1 MNEKEARRI
10 VDALGYKNNLS
21 DQEMFMFT
29 DAMSFLIKK
38 EHNPEDMMLLGGVYY
53 EQRNFDLA
61 LKYYEMAS
69 EQDYEP
75 ADECLGY
82 IWYYGRTGN
91 RDYEKAFYHFS
102 KSAKLGNL
110 VSQYKIA
117 DMYKNGYFVE
127 KDYDKY
133 VSIIK
138 ELYPKVKNAKYTNQ
152 PLPEV
157 FTRLAR
163 IYVKE
168 GDTKR
173 AIRLYDKAKDFLIQR
188 IMHNAFWGNLNIM
201 MWLID
206 DLYKLKNFNKK
217 NFDLYDMFYLL
228 TKPCIITFKC
238 DDTKYTVH
246 AVQENDIIAIEFNDK
261 WFRKREEF
269 FAKAT
274 IDDMLLTSLYYDL
287 YSFEVID
294 ENSDKS

>member
-1 MNEKEARRI
+1 
-10 VDALGYKNNLS
+10 
-21 DQEMFMFT
+21 
-29 DAMSFLIKK
+29 
-38 EHNPEDMMLLGGVYY
+38 
-53 EQRNFDLA
+53 
-61 LKYYEMAS
+61 
-69 EQDYEP
+69 
-75 ADECLGY
+75 
-82 IWYYGRTGN
+82 
-91 RDYEKAFYHFS
+91 
-102 KSAKLGNL
+102 
-110 VSQYKIA
+110 
-117 DMYKNGYFVE
+117 
-127 KDYDKY
+127 
-133 VSIIK
+133 
-138 ELYPKVKNAKYTNQ
+138 
-152 PLPEV
+152 
-157 FTRLAR
+157 
-163 IYVKE
+163 
-168 GDTKR
+168 
-173 AIRLYDKAKDFLIQR
+173 
-188 IMHNAFWGNLNIM
+188 MHNAFWGNLNIM